1 MNSERYFGDGTL
13 DNRSAGQARPAP
25 GLAHPDVHGR
35 TALKIALVSPYDLS
49 YPGGVQYHIAAL
61 APALARLGHTVKIL
75 TPSSMPPGQMD
86 GIEVLTFGRSIPVPT
101 AGSIARISVSV
112 WHEPR
117 LKATLEDEK
126 FDVVHIHEPLVPLFP
141 LMALYLSRSLTIGT
155 FHAFSESGGRGY
167 TVWKRVLANAAERL
181 HGRIAVSEAARS
193 YVSRYFPGE
202 YTIIPNGID
211 VTFFARPTPR
221 PKVFSPAYINL
232 LFVGRVGEKRK
243 GLRFLLAAYSTL
255 KWEYP
260 NLRLIV
266 VGPGVPDAD
275 SWRIIGERNI
285 QDVVFTGQVP
295 RADLP
300 AYYQAADIFCSPA
313 TGKESFGMV
322 LLEAMA
328 ASRPIVA
335 SAIPGYAG
343 VVRHGEDGLLV
354 EPRDEKALAAALRL
368 MIEDRRLCQR
378 LSTAGRLTVEQYDW
392 SAVASK
398 VVDYYALVAGGR
410 VAAPALA

>member
-1 MNSERYFGDGTL
+1 M
-13 DNRSAGQARPAP
+13 
-25 GLAHPDVHGR
+25 HGR
-35 TALKIALVSPYDLS
+35 TALKVALISPYDLS

-61 APALARLGHTVKIL
+61 APALASLGHTVKIL
-75 TPSSMPPGQMD
+75 TPSSMPPGKLN
-86 GIEVLTFGRSIPVPT
+86 GIDVLTFGRSIPVPT
-101 AGSIARISVSV
+101 AGSVARISLSV

-155 FHAFSESGGRGY
+155 FHAFSETGGRAY
-167 TVWKRVLANAAERL
+167 TMWKRVLANAAERL

-193 YVSRYFPGE
+193 YVNRYFPGE

-211 VTFFARPTPR
+211 VQFFARPAPR
-221 PKVFSPAYINL
+221 LEVFSPAHVNL

-243 GLRFLLAAYSTL
+243 GLSFLLAAYSTL

-285 QDVVFTGQVP
+285 QDVVFTGQVA
-295 RADLP
+295 RDELP
-300 AYYQAADIFCSPA
+300 AYYQSADIFCSPA

-335 SAIPGYAG
+335 SAIPGYAC
-343 VVRHGEDGLLV
+343 VVRHGEEGLLV
-354 EPRDEKALAAALRL
+354 EPRNENALADALRL
-368 MIEDRRLCQR
+368 MIKDEGLRRKMGA
-378 LSTAGRLTVEQYDW
+378 TGRRSVEQYDW
-392 SAVASK
+392 SSVAAL
-398 VVDYYALVAGGR
+398 VVDYYRAAGSGR